1 MVRLEISPAMLTYSF
16 DKNAAAPLYVQLYQ
30 YIRNDIISGVL
41 RAGEHLP
48 SKRSFAANLGISTIT
63 IENAYSQ
70 LMSEGYIYSIPKKGY
85 FVSKLADFS
94 RIPGN
99 YDTAFYCGGNPLSS
113 EPGKNLGGMLLHD
126 GDDRSAY
133 TAYTEGNNCDNR
145 NHVSPYL
152 ADFASNRT
160 NPDNFPF
167 SIWSKLLREEL
178 SEKKAELMTQ
188 APSCGIYKL
197 RKSIASHLRAFRGM
211 RIAPEQIVV
220 GAGTEYLYG
229 LLIQLLGRDKTYC
242 VENPGYSKI
251 AQIYESNGVRF
262 RYADMDKSGLS
273 AAALRES
280 DADIV
285 HISPTHHFPTGI
297 TMPISRRYELLAW
310 AAERDGRY
318 IIEDDYDSEF
328 RLTGNPIP
336 SLQSIDAC
344 EKVIYINTFSKSL
357 ASTIRISYMVLPPKL
372 AEQFSVSLSF
382 YSCTVSNF
390 EQYTLA
396 EFIDGGYFEKHINR
410 MRLYYGRQREAIL
423 NAIQKSPL
431 ADFVTIIEEDSG
443 LHFLVKI
450 KTDLTDELLIK
461 KLLADG
467 IHITGLSAY
476 YASPIPEAEHTFIIN
491 YSNIDTEKLPEI
503 MKVMARNLELSGH
516 MK

>member
-1 MVRLEISPAMLTYSF
+1 MLTYAF
-16 DKNAAAPLYVQLYQ
+16 DPNAAVPLYLQLYQ
-30 YIRNDIISGVL
+30 FIKTDIISGIL

-63 IENAYSQ
+63 VENAYSQ
-70 LMSEGYIYSIPKKGY
+70 LIAEGYLYSIPKKGY
-85 FVSKLADFS
+85 FVSKLSDLKQIS
-94 RIPGN
+94 GN
-99 YDTAFYCGGNPLSS
+99 YGAAGSYNGSPLSAVS
-113 EPGKNLGGMLLHD
+113 DTGSRDTVLRHQE
-126 GDDRSAY
+126 SAP
-133 TAYTEGNNCDNR
+133 
-145 NHVSPYL
+145 SPYL

-167 SIWSKLLREEL
+167 SVWSKLLREEL
-178 SEKKAELMTQ
+178 SENKYNLMTQ
-188 APSCGIYKL
+188 APSRGIDKL
-197 RKSIASHLRAFRGM
+197 RVSIASHLRAFRGM
-211 RIAPEQIVV
+211 NVSSEQIVV

-251 AQIYESNGVRF
+251 AQIYESNGVKF
-262 RYADMDKSGLS
+262 CYADMDKSGLS

-280 DADIV
+280 GADIV

-310 AAERDGRY
+310 AAECDGRY

-357 ASTIRISYMVLPPKL
+357 ASTIRISYMVLPPML
-372 AEQFSVSLSF
+372 AERFCSTLSF

-396 EFIDGGYFEKHINR
+396 QFIDGGYFEKHINR
-410 MRLYYGRQREAIL
+410 MRLYYGRQRAAVLEAIE
-423 NAIQKSPL
+423 KSPL
-431 ADFVTIIEEDSG
+431 ADLVTIIEEDSG
-443 LHFLVKI
+443 LHFLIKI
-450 KTDLTDELLIK
+450 QTKLPDKTLTEH
-461 KLLADG
+461 LLAGG
-467 IHITGLSAY
+467 INITNLSSY
-476 YASPIPEAEHTFIIN
+476 YAVPTPEAEHTFIIN
-491 YSNIDTEKLPEI
+491 YSNIDTERLPE
-503 MKVMARNLELSGH
+503 VMRVMERCIAE
-516 MK
+516 